1 MTKTKLRI
9 FSYQP
14 NPRIF
19 KSTITA
25 RICNIPIEVRGAKPK
40 ELKNWLWDFDAHP
53 MSKDDL
59 KDQKEYIQ
67 KAKAGY
73 QGELYKTEAFLSA
86 HPYGTVPAAFS
97 PDGEIGVF
105 ESNSI
110 MRAVARLDK
119 SNSGLYGHD
128 PYSASRI
135 DGFLDTTLLFARE
148 SQIYLLALM
157 ADKLNEKVYYDTER
171 ALTNW
176 LSGIE
181 SALTNNDFI
190 CSDALTLADIC
201 FCCELLLLQSEQQ
214 WIESIFEIGEKLLS
228 SREIG
233 DRFPRSLNHY
243 EKLSERTDFSPDIKD
258 HRAKIK
264 SGQKIYD

>member
-9 FSYQP
+9 FSYEP

-25 RICNIPIEVRGAKPK
+25 RICDIPIEVRSAKPK
-40 ELKNWLWDFDAHP
+40 ELKNWLWDFDARP

-59 KDQKEYIQ
+59 KTQKEHIQ

-97 PDGEIGVF
+97 PDGAIGVF

-119 SNSGLYGHD
+119 SNSGLYGRD

-135 DGFLDTTLLFARE
+135 DSFLDTTLLFARE

-157 ADKLNEKVYYDTER
+157 ADNLNDKIYYDTES

-181 SALTNNDFI
+181 SAVSKNKFI
-190 CSDALTLADIC
+190 CGDALTLADIC
-201 FCCELLLLQSEQQ
+201 FCCELLLLQSEHQ
-214 WIESIFEIGEKLLS
+214 WVKSITEIGKNLLS
-228 SREIG
+228 GAEIK
-233 DRFPRSLNHY
+233 DRFPRSLHHY
-243 EKLSERTDFSPDIKD
+243 KKLSERTDFARDIKE
-258 HRAKIK
+258 HQAKIE